1 MLAWN
6 KIRDNIST
14 VFKTNELVDT
24 DRYYGQYTNL
34 LSNISRKVVAKQPM
48 LFIAIDKTLIWT
60 KTSNLGSKFF
70 LIIGMPRTYFL
81 GHRGIV
87 LCIIMVT
94 GKCILLVAFLVNLF
108 YYFAFPFV
116 LSIHNCCGFFMGGFF
131 CRRCELL
138 LWVTFPVCLVFL
150 DDVG

>member
-6 KIRDNIST
+6 KIRNNIST

-24 DRYYGQYTNL
+24 DRYYRQYTNQ
-34 LSNISRKVVAKQPM
+34 LSNISKKVVAKQPM

-87 LCIIMVT
+87 LCIIMVM
-94 GKCILLVAFLVNLF
+94 GKCILLLAFLVNLF

-116 LSIHNCCGFFMGGFF
+116 LCIHNCCSYFMGFF

-138 LWVTFPVCLVFL
+138 SWVTFPVCLVF
-150 DDVG
+150 